1 MSERDAFNL
10 LGWICLGVT
19 LGGLGVMLVSW
30 VVVAYCR
37 IAKWR
42 IHRTMSRETQLTAAF
57 TALARS
63 QAEVARLSRLIEIAA
78 ASCECNPCAAMKD
91 RARGTE

>member
-1 MSERDAFNL
+1 MSERDVYNL
-10 LGWICLGVT
+10 LGGMSLGIALIGV
-19 LGGLGVMLVSW
+19 GVMAVSW
-30 VVVAYCR
+30 VTVAYCR

-42 IHRTMSRETQLTAAF
+42 IRRTMSRETQLTAAF

-91 RARGTE
+91 RAGGTE